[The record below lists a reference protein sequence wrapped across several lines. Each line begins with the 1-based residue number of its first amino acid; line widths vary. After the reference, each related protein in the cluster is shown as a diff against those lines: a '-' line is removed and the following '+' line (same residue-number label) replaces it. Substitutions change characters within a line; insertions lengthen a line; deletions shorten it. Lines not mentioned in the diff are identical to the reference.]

1 MRYEA
6 LQMPKRAILTGK
18 RIPNMKIRVSMHK
31 TYNHDALFCRTVL
44 SEALF
49 ISKDCTDRIHSNLIH
64 YANSME
70 KIP

>member
-31 TYNHDALFCRTVL
+31 TYNLDALFC
-44 SEALF
+44 
-49 ISKDCTDRIHSNLIH
+49 
-64 YANSME
+64 
-70 KIP
+70 